1 MNVLASVAQPTD
13 ERQRLSSDLE
23 RLDIVGFWKIRPQFE
38 KLEPVPPEKPG
49 IWHYEQYGELSYRA
63 ARVIPVEEADRRNIM
78 FSNPGLPGTGF
89 ITKNFFAGVQSINP
103 GEVAPVHRHTGSATR
118 LYLEGKGGYT
128 TVENDKCMLERG
140 DVVLNPNGAW
150 HENGNDGNETI
161 IWLDV
166 LDIPLTYRLNANFF
180 DNGYTELDAQGK
192 AVPKQFQTVTRRD
205 DWSAHAYAAGGV
217 RPAYVSHRS
226 GMGYGSPQLMYKY
239 EPTRALLEDLRK
251 EEGSPWDGLIVEYY
265 SPENGGPVMKT
276 MDAHMIMLRGGEVT
290 HDHRQTNGQVFCCLE
305 GSGVTVVGTERLEW
319 KKNDIFVVPSWAW
332 HHHENKGSE
341 DAILY
346 CASDAPLL
354 KHVGLYVEERK
365 GKDGKVER
373 IQV

>member
-1 MNVLASVAQPTD
+1 MSVLAAATSTD
-13 ERQRLSSDLE
+13 ERHRLSGDLE

-38 KLEPVPPEKPG
+38 KIEPQPAERAG
-49 IWHYEQYGELSYRA
+49 LWRFEDYGDLSYRA

-103 GEVAPVHRHTGSATR
+103 GEIAPVHRHTGSATR

-150 HENGNDGNETI
+150 HENGNDGQDTI

-180 DNGYTELDAQGK
+180 DANYTEGDVDGRP
-192 AVPKQFQTVTRRD
+192 VRKQFQTVRRRN
-205 DWSAHAYAAGGV
+205 DWSAHAYGVGGV
-217 RPAYVSHRS
+217 RPAYVSHKS

-239 EPTRALLEDLRK
+239 EPTRELLEKFKHEL
-251 EEGSPWDGLIVEYY
+251 GCPWDGLIVEYF

-276 MDAHMIMLRGGEVT
+276 MDAHMVMLRVGEET
-290 HDHRQTNGQVFCCLE
+290 NDHRQTNGQVYCCLE
-305 GSGVTVVGTERLEW
+305 GSGSTIVAGERLDW
-319 KKNDIFVVPSWAW
+319 KRNDIFVVPPWAW
-332 HHHENKGSE
+332 HHHENKGPE
-341 DAILY
+341 DAVLY
-346 CASDAPLL
+346 AVSDAPLL
-354 KHVGLYVEERK
+354 KQVGFYVEERK
-365 GKDGKVER
+365 GIDGTIHR
-373 IQV
+373 IQI